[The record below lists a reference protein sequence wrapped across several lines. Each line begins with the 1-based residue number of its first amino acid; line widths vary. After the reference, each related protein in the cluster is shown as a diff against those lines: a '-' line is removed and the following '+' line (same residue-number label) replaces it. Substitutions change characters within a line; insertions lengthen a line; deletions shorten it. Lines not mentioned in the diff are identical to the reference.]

1 MNKQWGGG
9 KRMRDTLYRDILSMN
24 YRMGTDRIARCVMM
38 FSGMLLTLLTAL
50 SLPVGAEKPVDARI
64 LYRQAAQGE
73 RFELMSRD
81 EAEEMESLFEALFRG
96 ESGADIRHA
105 WRELGFD
112 LVDARYKEVR
122 CLALVESEDHKTGRG
137 FYLFSRKRTGPV
149 LMMPHRFHDRDTG
162 AIGCAMFAT
171 GLCSAAAWNTVHR
184 YGPEKTHKDGSSD
197 MARNGFSPF
206 AAFSRA
212 FARVHREKLLVQIH
226 GFSTDKRKTSAGRE
240 AGIILSAGGELPV
253 WLAPLA
259 KKLEHCLDVAV
270 RIYPLEI
277 KELGGTTNVSGRIL
291 RDAGHSGFV
300 HLEMSRKLRT
310 LLAGDP
316 RSCLCLTTL
325 LCEVR
330 P

>member
-1 MNKQWGGG
+1 
-9 KRMRDTLYRDILSMN
+9 MRDTLYRDIASMKH
-24 YRMGTDRIARCVMM
+24 RMGRDQGNRCVVMLP
-38 FSGMLLTLLTAL
+38 GILLILLTVL
-50 SLPVGAEKPVDARI
+50 SLPAGAQKSVDARI
-64 LYRQAAQGE
+64 LYRQSAQGE

-81 EAEEMESLFEALFRG
+81 DAERMEPLFEALFRG

-105 WRELGFD
+105 WKEQGFD
-112 LVDARYKEVR
+112 LVDARYKDVA
-122 CLALVESEDHKTGRG
+122 CLALLESEDHKTGRG

-184 YGPEKTHKDGSSD
+184 YGPEKTHTDGSSD

-206 AAFSRA
+206 AAFTRA
-212 FARVHREKLLVQIH
+212 FARVHREQLLVQIH
-226 GFSTDKRKTSAGRE
+226 GFSTAKRKTPAGRE
-240 AGIILSAGGELPV
+240 AGIILSAGGELPA
-253 WLAPLA
+253 WIAPLA
-259 KKLEHCLDVAV
+259 TNIAHCLDVAA

-291 RDAGHSGFV
+291 RAAGHSGFV